1 MIAVEQKPWMWEMCP
16 MTFADETD
24 RNCVRW
30 QWNRLL
36 LPTVEMLGPMI
47 VWSVGFEAL
56 GYPPTWTHTQDEADR
71 VIAACFAK
79 LKEKHKWH

>member
-1 MIAVEQKPWMWEMCP
+1 MVPVSQKPWLWSQIP

-24 RNCVRW
+24 RDWLRW
-30 QWNRLL
+30 RWPRMLQA
-36 LPTVEMLGPMI
+36 TAEMLGPML
-47 VWSVGFEAL
+47 VWSAGFEVL

-79 LKEKHKWH
+79 LKEKRNGT